1 MKYLKKTC
9 ALTLSAAMAIS
20 MVSAAG
26 NVSYAAGNVEKEET
40 VYVNQD
46 ANGTVD
52 EITVSD
58 WLKNVAGK
66 EDISD
71 VSNLTDIENVKGD
84 EEFQQKED
92 GTLTWKADNADIY
105 YQGKSNAAL
114 PVGVKISYKLDGNR

>member
-46 ANGTVD
+46 ADGTVD

-71 VSNLTDIENVKGD
+71 VSNLTDIENPYLESRQRRHLLSGKKQCSPACGRKDFLQTGRKTD
-84 EEFQQKED
+84 EGFRD
-92 GTLTWKADNADIY
+92 GG
-105 YQGKSNAAL
+105 QE
-114 PVGVKISYKLDGNR
+114 R